1 MQTVTP
7 GLLLSIMRR
16 RSCEPEMA
24 LLPVLSDPSRTA
36 VDIGANDGVYA
47 DLLRA
52 RGGPVV
58 AFEPN
63 PLLVTYLRRVFGA
76 RVRVEGVALS
86 DQTGEAEIR
95 IPRYHYGHATMEDEN
110 ALEKLTASDE
120 IRTVSVPTKRLDDYQ
135 LSDVGFIKVDVE
147 GFEGAVLRGGLST
160 IRRDQPNIL
169 VEIEERH
176 KPGAI
181 AATTALLREVGY
193 EGFFYQHGELRPLS
207 TFDRVSLQSVDHI
220 GGKHSQ
226 YINNFIFSVTG
237 RLRAG
242 MSAA

>member
-1 MQTVTP
+1 
-7 GLLLSIMRR
+7 
-16 RSCEPEMA
+16 
-24 LLPVLSDPSRTA
+24 
-36 VDIGANDGVYA
+36 
-47 DLLRA
+47 
-52 RGGPVV
+52 
-58 AFEPN
+58 
-63 PLLVTYLRRVFGA
+63 
-76 RVRVEGVALS
+76 
-86 DQTGEAEIR
+86 
-95 IPRYHYGHATMEDEN
+95 MEDDN
-110 ALEKLTASDE
+110 ALEKLTASEE

-181 AATTALLREVGY
+181 AATAALLREVGY
-193 EGFFYQHGELRPLS
+193 EGFFYRRGELRPLS

-242 MSAA
+242 MSAP